1 MMSKAMRR
9 HLITAG
15 LLLGTLT
22 FAACGSSGP
31 GVQARQTGDTTES
44 TTTTAEPTTTTAP
57 PTTAAPET
65 SAPETPAVPTTSP
78 QPPCSDDALGAAYT
92 AAYGGLDGASLRVQK
107 CVDGWAT
114 SSQAKGFNPPS
125 HALYRADGDHWVALN
140 KGGGKLC
147 TGHGVPPEV
156 APQIGCET

>member
-1 MMSKAMRR
+1 MRR
-9 HLITAG
+9 HLIIGG
-15 LLLGTLT
+15 LLLGTLAL
-22 FAACGSSGP
+22 AACGSSGP

-44 TTTTAEPTTTTAP
+44 TTTTTAVPTTTAAT
-57 PTTAAPET
+57 PTTAAPEET
-65 SAPETPAVPTTSP
+65 LPSATNPPA
-78 QPPCSDDALGAAYT
+78 PPCTDDALESAYT
-92 AAYGGLDGASLRVQK
+92 AQYGGLDGASLRVQK
-107 CVDGWAT
+107 CIDGWAT

-125 HALYRADGDHWVALN
+125 HALYRAEGDHWVALN

>member
-9 HLITAG
+9 HLTIAG
-15 LLLGTLT
+15 LLLGMLA

-44 TTTTAEPTTTTAP
+44 TTTTTTEPTTTTAP
-57 PTTAAPET
+57 PTTAAPGT
-65 SAPETPAVPTTSP
+65 DAPTTIAP
-78 QPPCSDDALGAAYT
+78 APPCTDEALATAYT
-92 AAYGGLDGASLRVQK
+92 AQYGGLDGASLRAQK

-125 HALYRADGDHWVALN
+125 HALYRAEGDHWVALN

-156 APQIGCET
+156 APLIGCET

>member
-9 HLITAG
+9 HLTIAG
-15 LLLGTLT
+15 LLLGTLA

-44 TTTTAEPTTTTAP
+44 TATTTEEPITTTAP
-57 PTTAAPET
+57 PTTGAPET
-65 SAPETPAVPTTSP
+65 APTSP
-78 QPPCSDDALGAAYT
+78 PAPPCTDDALESAYT
-92 AAYGGLDGASLRVQK
+92 ARFGTLDGASFQVQK

-125 HALYRADGDHWVALN
+125 HALYRAEGDHWVALN

-147 TGHGVPPEV
+147 TGHGVPAEV